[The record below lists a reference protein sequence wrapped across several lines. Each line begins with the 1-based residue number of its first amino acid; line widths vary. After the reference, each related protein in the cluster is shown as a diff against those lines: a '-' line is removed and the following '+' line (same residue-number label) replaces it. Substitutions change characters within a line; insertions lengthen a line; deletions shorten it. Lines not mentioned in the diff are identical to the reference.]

1 MCEVVYDD
9 EVFEFYI
16 LKYSHT
22 GSSISVCLVVDKV
35 TVANGESV
43 PLYFALVV
51 QVVYRFVVRC
61 VFGLTGIIVVVR
73 MCRVS
78 SQEAV

>member
-22 GSSISVCLVVDKV
+22 GSSISVCLIVDKV
-35 TVANGESV
+35 TVAYGESV
-43 PLYFALVV
+43 PFHFALVV
-51 QVVYRFVVRC
+51 QVIYRFVVRC
-61 VFGLTGIIVVVR
+61 VIGLTGIIGVVR
-73 MCRVS
+73 MFRVS
-78 SQEAV
+78 S

>member
-1 MCEVVYDD
+1 MCEVVYDN

-35 TVANGESV
+35 TVAYGESV

-51 QVVYRFVVRC
+51 
-61 VFGLTGIIVVVR
+61 
-73 MCRVS
+73 
-78 SQEAV
+78 